1 MTSSETMPV
10 IQTAGLTK
18 VFKDFWRRDRVVA
31 VKDLNLDIR
40 RGEVFGLLGP
50 NGSGKS
56 TAIKMM
62 LGLLYP
68 TRGRISLFGKAPTDV
83 QVKSRIGFLP
93 EESYLYRF
101 LNARETLDYY
111 ARLFRQPGVQ
121 RNDRIERLLEMVGLA
136 HEAKR
141 RVGEYSKGM
150 ARRIGLAQ
158 ALIND
163 PELLILD
170 EPTAG
175 LDPIGTRQIKD
186 VIRDLGQRGKTILL
200 SSHLLADV
208 EDVCDRVTILYG
220 GQERA
225 AGKTRELLRQQ
236 DLTQITTEKLSPEAI
251 EQVREVVEGGRRQRV
266 CANAECGHRSGN
278 NAEYCAKCGT
288 KLPDAGAETTEPQP
302 GRVLEVSSP
311 SDKLET
317 FFLRIVAEAQAA
329 NITTSGARAAGKLP
343 DFLGQAEPEG
353 AEMID
358 SLVSAARKSQRV
370 EATEARPRE
379 PAKRE
384 PSRQIIEQL
393 TAPGKTE
400 SPPEESAQPAP
411 DQTTEVP
418 ETRKPVEADRSVIDD
433 LLKKPERTGDG
444 DGA

>member
-1 MTSSETMPV
+1 MPSDDLPV

-18 VFKDFWRRDRVVA
+18 IFKDFWWRNRVVA
-31 VKDLNLDIR
+31 VDALNLEIR

-56 TAIKMM
+56 TTIKML

-68 TRGRISLFGKAPTDV
+68 TRGRISVFGRAPTDV
-83 QVKSRIGFLP
+83 AVKSRIGFLP

-111 ARLFRQPGVQ
+111 ARLFRLSGPIRQ
-121 RNDRIERLLEMVGLA
+121 DRIDRLLGMVGLE

-150 ARRIGLAQ
+150 ARRIGIAQ

-175 LDPIGTRQIKD
+175 MDPIGTRQIKD
-186 VIRDLGQRGKTILL
+186 LIRDLGKRGKTILL

-220 GQERA
+220 GQQRA
-225 AGKTRELLRQQ
+225 AGPTSELLSQR
-236 DLTQITTEKLSPEAI
+236 DLTQITTEKLPPEAV
-251 EQVREVVEGGRRQRV
+251 EEVRELLQR
-266 CANAECGHRSGN
+266 
-278 NAEYCAKCGT
+278 T
-288 KLPDAGAETTEPQP
+288 AGK
-302 GRVLEVSSP
+302 RILEVSSP

-329 NITTSGARAAGKLP
+329 NITTSGVRAAGELP
-343 DFLGQAEPEG
+343 DFLGGKPSAEQVIE
-353 AEMID
+353 
-358 SLVSAARKSQRV
+358 SLVSAARAPQRI
-370 EATEARPRE
+370 EAE
-379 PAKRE
+379 PAPTSKPAAQE
-384 PSRQIIEQL
+384 PARKVIEQL
-393 TAPGKTE
+393 T
-400 SPPEESAQPAP
+400 SPPKPAATPPPAKPAP
-411 DQTTEVP
+411 AQEQTP
-418 ETRKPVEADRSVIDD
+418 ERERKPVKADRSVIDS
-433 LLKKPERTGDG
+433 LTKKPDRPKNGQTPETSSD
-444 DGA
+444 